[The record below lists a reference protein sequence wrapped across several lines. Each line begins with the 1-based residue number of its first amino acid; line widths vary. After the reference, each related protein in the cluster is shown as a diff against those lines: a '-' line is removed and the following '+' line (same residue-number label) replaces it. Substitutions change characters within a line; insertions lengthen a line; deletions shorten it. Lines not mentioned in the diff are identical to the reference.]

1 MSVVWAL
8 FIFYLLQFEILKPE
22 QAFRTLEEGLIVCS
36 KTYWSGQMSQMSQ
49 MSVVYASRSDSSVL
63 RREH

>member
-36 KTYWSGQMSQMSQ
+36 KTYWSGQMSQMS
-49 MSVVYASRSDSSVL
+49 VVYASRSDSSVL